1 MSQGFDWL
9 RICGTRW
16 DINAWYFELQQ
27 WLILGELIA
36 MSKINFIAKEV
47 TPTDAKCSDIQ

>member
-1 MSQGFDWL
+1 MSEGFDWL

-47 TPTDAKCSDIQ
+47 TPTDAKCFDIQ